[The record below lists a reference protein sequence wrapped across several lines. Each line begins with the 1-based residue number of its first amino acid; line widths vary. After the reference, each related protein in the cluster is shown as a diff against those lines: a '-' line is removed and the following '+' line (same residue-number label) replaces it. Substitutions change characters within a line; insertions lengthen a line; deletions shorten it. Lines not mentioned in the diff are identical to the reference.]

1 MALDV
6 KTLFYLTIYIDTI
19 LGTLLLFVWSQS
31 ASPNALAWWG
41 SAHLMRAGSVVL
53 YGLYDTVPD
62 LVSIDLA
69 NAILLSSYAVTW
81 NGARVFDGR
90 KTLYGSI
97 AAGAAVWIGFCLLPG
112 FNDNASLRALVSASI
127 IALYAW
133 LTAYEFWRGRDERL
147 VSRWPAI
154 FILFAHGA
162 LFLLRSPLVGMM
174 SLPTDNHMFASA
186 WLNVLSAE
194 SLLFPISIAFILLAM
209 SKERAEMSHK
219 NAAKL
224 DPLTGLPNRRAFLQ
238 DAEQLR
244 LMQIARGHPIAVLMI
259 DLDHF
264 KSINDRYGH
273 SIGDRVLQIFSNT
286 GCAHLR
292 SFDLIG
298 RLGGEEFAIVI
309 ADGNRDNAVAVA
321 ERIRSE
327 FAAAAAVVD
336 GHPVAATLSIGIAL
350 IRQSAEAASLLGDA
364 DKALYRAKDC
374 GRNRVEVADEQPA
387 GPSPVQSRVADLI
400 ASKGKRSAA

>member
-6 KTLFYLTIYIDTI
+6 KTLFYLTIYVDAI

-31 ASPNALAWWG
+31 GSPKALAWWG
-41 SAHLMRAGSVVL
+41 SAHLMRAVSVILFGL
-53 YGLYDTVPD
+53 YGTVSD
-62 LVSIDLA
+62 LISIDLA

-81 NGARVFDGR
+81 NGARIFDGR
-90 KTLYGSI
+90 KTRAGSLI
-97 AAGAAVWIGFCLLPG
+97 AGAAVWVGVCLWPG
-112 FNDNASLRALVSASI
+112 FDADVQLRAVLSAAI
-127 IALYAW
+127 IATYAW
-133 LTAYEFWRGRDERL
+133 LTAYEFWRGRSERL

-162 LFLLRSPLVGMM
+162 LFLLRSPLASMM
-174 SLPTDNHMFASA
+174 QLPTDNPMFASA
-186 WLNVLSAE
+186 WLSVLSAE

-209 SKERAEMSHK
+209 AKERAELSHK

-224 DPLTGLPNRRAFLQ
+224 DPLTGLPNRRSFLQ

-244 LMQIARGHPIAVLMI
+244 RLQVARGRPIAVLMI

-273 SIGDRVLQIFSNT
+273 SVGDRVLQIFAATASENL
-286 GCAHLR
+286 H

-298 RLGGEEFAIVI
+298 RLGGEEFAVVI
-309 ADGNRDNAVAVA
+309 AEGDHDNAIGVA

-327 FAAAAAVVD
+327 FAAAACLVD
-336 GHPVAATLSIGIAL
+336 GNAVEATASVGVSL
-350 IRQSAEAASLLGDA
+350 IRAKDVSLLGEA
-364 DKALYRAKDC
+364 DKALYRAKDR
-374 GRNRVEVADEQPA
+374 GRNRVEVSTAHAASGGKTMVAAVAPA
-387 GPSPVQSRVADLI
+387 AQ
-400 ASKGKRSAA
+400 RSAA

>member
-6 KTLFYLTIYIDTI
+6 KTLFYLTIYVDAI

-31 ASPNALAWWG
+31 ASPKALGWWG
-41 SAHLMRAGSVVL
+41 SAHLMRALSVVF
-53 YGLYDTVPD
+53 YGLYGTISD
-62 LVSIDLA
+62 LITIDFA
-69 NAILLSSYAVTW
+69 NAILLGSYAVTW

-90 KTLYGSI
+90 KTRLGSLM
-97 AAGAAVWIGFCLLPG
+97 AGAAIWVALCLWPG
-112 FNDNASLRALVSASI
+112 FADQHLRALVTAAI
-127 IALYAW
+127 IATYTW
-133 LTAYEFWRGRDERL
+133 LTAFEFWRGRSERL

-154 FILFAHGA
+154 FIMFAHGA
-162 LFLLRSPLVGMM
+162 LFLLRSPLADMVK
-174 SLPTDNHMFASA
+174 LPNGDPMFASA
-186 WLNVLSAE
+186 WFSVLGAE

-209 SKERAEMSHK
+209 AKERMELTHK

-244 LMQIARGHPIAVLMI
+244 SMQIARGHAIAVLMI

-273 SIGDRVLQIFSNT
+273 SVGDRVLEIFAVTASE
-286 GCAHLR
+286 HLR

-298 RLGGEEFAIVI
+298 RLGGEEFAVVI
-309 ADGNRDNAVAVA
+309 ADGDYDKAVAMA
-321 ERIRSE
+321 ERIRTD

-336 GHPVAATLSIGIAL
+336 GNKVAATASVGVSLIG
-350 IRQSAEAASLLGDA
+350 RPAEEVSLLGEA
-364 DKALYRAKDC
+364 DKALYRAKDR
-374 GRNRVEVADEQPA
+374 GRNRVELGNTAAANSPA
-387 GPSPVQSRVADLI
+387 ASMSAAAMSPA
-400 ASKGKRSAA
+400 RSAA